1 MKYKFGI
8 IGYPLSHSL
17 SSVMQRAALDSCG
30 FEGTYDILETKP
42 EELISTIKMLKTQ
55 GYNGFNVTIP
65 HKVAATLFLSQFDE
79 YTNLSGAV
87 NTVKILDDKTLYGYN
102 TDVYGFIH
110 SLPKGFNL
118 EGAHAAVLGTG
129 GAARAVVTALVSL
142 KVKSVTLFTRNVA
155 NAHQIVQ
162 GFRQKFEGVEI
173 KLLQNELLHSLNEFK
188 ILINT
193 TPLGMKNFAAG
204 VSPLSDNL
212 IKTLGA
218 GGLIYDIVYNP
229 TKTRLIEQAQ
239 QFGKLYVGGADMLTY
254 QGARAF
260 EIWTGAKPDIKT
272 MKIALLENLV

>member
-1 MKYKFGI
+1 MRYKFGI

-17 SSVMQRAALDSCG
+17 SSVIQKAALNSCNL
-30 FEGTYDILETKP
+30 EGTYDVLETKP

-55 GYNGFNVTIP
+55 DYHGFNVTIP
-65 HKVAATLFLSQFDE
+65 HKTATTLFLSQFDE
-79 YTNLSGAV
+79 YANLSGAV
-87 NTVKILDDKTLYGYN
+87 NTVKILDDKTLHGYN

-110 SLPKGFNL
+110 SLPKEFNL
-118 EGAHAAVLGTG
+118 EGEHAAVLGTG

-155 NAHQIVQ
+155 NSHEIVQ

-173 KLLQNELLHSLNEFK
+173 KLSQNELLNSLDEFK
-188 ILINT
+188 ILVNT
-193 TPLGMKNFAAG
+193 TPLGMKNFATG
-204 VSPLSDNL
+204 VSPLSDS
-212 IKTLGA
+212 IVKTLRGE
-218 GGLIYDIVYNP
+218 GLIYDIVYNP

-239 QFGKLYVGGADMLTY
+239 EFGKLYVGGADMLVY

-260 EIWTGAKPDIKT
+260 EIWTGISPDIRV